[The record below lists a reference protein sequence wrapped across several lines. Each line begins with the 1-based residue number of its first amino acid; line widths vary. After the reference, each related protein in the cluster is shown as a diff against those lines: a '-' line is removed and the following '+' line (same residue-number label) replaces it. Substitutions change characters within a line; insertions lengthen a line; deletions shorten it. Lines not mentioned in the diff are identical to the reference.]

1 MQTPAQPI
9 GNRWLAASAAGDM
22 AQVDALARQIQPA
35 LSHFF
40 AMQAPVIRAGGH
52 PWQHNRY
59 YQWLSGGNGGLLPPD
74 PHAPDGAI
82 PILDARARAA
92 MRAAYRASGLEPTDA
107 PEEQFVVGRAAWAR
121 GVRASDLTALPYYS
135 QD

>member
-1 MQTPAQPI
+1 M
-9 GNRWLAASAAGDM
+9 
-22 AQVDALARQIQPA
+22 
-35 LSHFF
+35 
-40 AMQAPVIRAGGH
+40 
-52 PWQHNRY
+52 
-59 YQWLSGGNGGLLPPD
+59 
-74 PHAPDGAI
+74 
-82 PILDARARAA
+82 LDARARAA